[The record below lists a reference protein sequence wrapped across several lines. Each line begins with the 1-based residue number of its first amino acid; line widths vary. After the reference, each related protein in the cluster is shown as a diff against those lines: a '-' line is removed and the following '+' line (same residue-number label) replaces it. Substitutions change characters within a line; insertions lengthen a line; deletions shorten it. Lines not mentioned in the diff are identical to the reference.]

1 MKKITYRQ
9 VGDYLIPNLTL
20 PKEGKKPLG
29 KYGTMRMNYLKNHR
43 RVFFDILLTKG
54 ELMKHI
60 TVPVEIDFMRVS
72 SYGSGT
78 STSGSVNIVLDILR
92 KDLNECDIVVVEDI
106 IDSGRTLNHLC
117 SYLKLKGAKSVRT
130 CTLLDKPDRRE
141 VDFSADYVGNF
152 KISFHFLF
160 LSFPHL
166 AFILIC

>member
-60 TVPVEIDFMRVS
+60 YETQETASHMMEQLTEQIMKSQGVTEALGGGNSFKRTYIRITKKGSSRGFLLLLMLFNRV
-72 SYGSGT
+72 
-78 STSGSVNIVLDILR
+78 
-92 KDLNECDIVVVEDI
+92 
-106 IDSGRTLNHLC
+106 
-117 SYLKLKGAKSVRT
+117 
-130 CTLLDKPDRRE
+130 
-141 VDFSADYVGNF
+141 
-152 KISFHFLF
+152 
-160 LSFPHL
+160 
-166 AFILIC
+166 LI